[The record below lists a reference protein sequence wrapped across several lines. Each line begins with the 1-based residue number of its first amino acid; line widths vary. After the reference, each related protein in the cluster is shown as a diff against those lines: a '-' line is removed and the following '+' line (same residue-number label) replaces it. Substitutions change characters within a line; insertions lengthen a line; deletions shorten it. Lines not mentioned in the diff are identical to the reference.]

1 MKKQNF
7 FNKYYKLA
15 IISVILIFLIFINFN
30 YNKKVEEENF
40 FLDKSLN
47 RLQQEVNLILNTY
60 EIAADAV
67 FNNIINRDEI
77 KSIMYYGWRFENRR
91 DNYRSFLE
99 YKIKPLYQDLK
110 NYHIRQL
117 HFHFK
122 DGTSFLRMHR
132 PNTYG
137 DNLFGVRESIEYVNT
152 EKKKFVGFEEG
163 RIFNG
168 YRYIYPLEYNNEHL
182 GSVELSLSFAGV
194 TELLKNNFG
203 GAKTFI
209 IKNKLIE
216 ETVFKEEQKNYRTF
230 SILENYSYDN
240 EIYEKLISPDNKI
253 SLKLIREINKKNEKE
268 IVKKAALNRSFIVS
282 AKVNS
287 NYYTG
292 SFISIRGIDDQH
304 KAYLISYQENDS
316 LKFIN
321 RNFID
326 TIIISI
332 LFLIMTIILL
342 TIVFLNNNKLRFL
355 AHNDQLTEVS
365 NRHHLT
371 AILKKEYERKQ
382 RYNSI
387 FSFIIFD
394 IDHFKLINDNY
405 GHDTGDKI
413 LKEMSDLV
421 RRNIRQNDYFG
432 RWGGEEFVI
441 IAVEID
447 LDSAFKFAEKLRKEI
462 ENHNFIKNENITA
475 SFGAAEINS
484 AENIDD
490 LIKRADDALYR
501 AKRNGRNRVELDS

>member
-1 MKKQNF
+1 MKKPDF

-15 IISVILIFLIFINFN
+15 IITVIIIFLIFIYFN
-30 YNKKVEEENF
+30 YNEKVEEENF
-40 FLDKSLN
+40 FLDESLN
-47 RLQQEVNLILNTY
+47 RLQAEVNVILNTY

-67 FNNIINRDEI
+67 FNNVINRNEI
-77 KSIMYYGWRFENRR
+77 KSIIYDGWRFENRR

-99 YKIKPLYQDLK
+99 FKIGPLYRDLK

-152 EKKKFVGFEEG
+152 VRKKFVGFEEG

-182 GSVELSLSFAGV
+182 GSVELSLSFAAV
-194 TELLKNNFG
+194 TELLKSNFG
-203 GAKTFI
+203 GAKAFI
-209 IKNKLIE
+209 IKSKLIE
-216 ETVFKEEQKNYRTF
+216 ETVFEEEQKNYRSF

-240 EIYEKLISPDNKI
+240 EIYERLISPTNKM
-253 SLKLIREINKKNEKE
+253 SLKIIREINKINEKE
-268 IVKKAALNRSFIVS
+268 IVEQAALNKSFIVS
-282 AKVNS
+282 AKVKS
-287 NYYTG
+287 SYYTG
-292 SFISIRGIDDQH
+292 SFISVRGIDDQH
-304 KAYLISYQENDS
+304 KGYLISYQENDS

-321 RNFID
+321 RNFLD

-332 LFLIMTIILL
+332 LFLLMTIILL
-342 TIVFLNNNKLRFL
+342 TLIFSNNNKLRFL
-355 AHNDQLTEVS
+355 AHNDQLTGVS

-371 AILKKEYERKQ
+371 AVLKKEFERKQ
-382 RYNSI
+382 RYNST

-394 IDHFKLINDNY
+394 IDHFKSINDNY
-405 GHDTGDKI
+405 GHDTGDKV
-413 LKEMSDLV
+413 LKEMSDLIKNNT
-421 RRNIRQNDYFG
+421 RGNDYFG

-447 LDSAFKFAEKLRKEI
+447 IGSAYKLAEKLRKEI
-462 ENHNFIKNENITA
+462 EKYNFIKNENITA

-484 AENIDD
+484 AENVDD

-501 AKRNGRNRVELDS
+501 AKRNGRNRVEIDS